1 MGGSW
6 ANIARGVAGFGLC
19 KTALALAYLTAM
31 GSVSSTVGFVSA
43 LSFMVPMLATSLVVA
58 LVLVALA
65 ARGRLSAGSLPQLP
79 AVGALMLGFALSA
92 TGALSALPLGVTAS
106 ICGVL
111 CGFASAVLN
120 AVWVEVFASEPSAAK
135 GVLQMVGGFTVQCI
149 FVLLLAAAP
158 SLVTQV
164 LSMVAAA
171 ISAGLLARIRRVAV
185 FPARMRIMPRGRSD
199 RLTLMRALLCVFV
212 LVAVVGVLHTGVLG
226 SQSEHVVGDVSM
238 GVPLVIATA
247 ATALLAAIATH
258 SPNPTLVY
266 RGCFPV
272 LLLVLSLL
280 PFLGETL
287 GSLVGLVVIACY
299 DVCGMVV
306 FVYVAACSRRL
317 ELSPY
322 GLSSLY
328 LAGSSLSLLLGL
340 AAGGLLRVLSADFG
354 LSLLTL
360 LAFAALYPL
369 AVVLMV
375 ILRPF
380 RGENRASA
388 ASPAPH
394 SEGEE
399 AVSEGSDRR
408 EGDDVPDTEASG
420 KDAADEALR
429 QRIDVMAAEYGLTPR
444 EREIAVY
451 LARGR
456 SAKFIAQDLVISENT
471 AWAHIKRIYA
481 KTGLHGKQEFM
492 SAVEKCQS

>member
-6 ANIARGVAGFGLC
+6 ANIVRGVAGFGLC

-65 ARGRLSAGSLPQLP
+65 ARDRLSAGSLPQLP
-79 AVGALMLGFALSA
+79 AVGALVLGFALSA
-92 TGALSALPLGVTAS
+92 TGALSALSVGMAAA

-111 CGFASAVLN
+111 CGFASSVLN
-120 AVWVEVFASEPSAAK
+120 AAWIEVFASEPSAAK
-135 GVLQMVGGFTVQCI
+135 GVLQMVGGFVVQCV

-164 LSMVAAA
+164 LSMGAAVV
-171 ISAGLLARIRRVAV
+171 SAALLARIRRATV
-185 FPARMRIMPRGRSD
+185 FPIRIRIMPQSRSD

-247 ATALLAAIATH
+247 VTALLAAIATH

-280 PFLGETL
+280 PFFGETL

-306 FVYVAACSRRL
+306 LIYVAACSRRL
-317 ELSPY
+317 EVSTY

-328 LAGSSLSLLLGL
+328 LAGSSLFLLLGL
-340 AAGGLLRVLSADFG
+340 AAGGLLRSLSADFG

-375 ILRPF
+375 VLRPF
-380 RGENRASA
+380 RGENRAPD
-388 ASPAPH
+388 ASPSLC
-394 SEGEE
+394 SEGE
-399 AVSEGSDRR
+399 VSASDGSDQC
-408 EGDDVPDTEASG
+408 ESGDTPDAQASE
-420 KDAADEALR
+420 KDATDAALR
-429 QRIDVMAAEYGLTPR
+429 RRIDLMATEYGLTPR
-444 EREIAVY
+444 ECEIAVY

-456 SAKFIAQDLVISENT
+456 SAKFIAEDLVISENT
-471 AWAHIKRIYA
+471 TWAHIKRIYA

-492 SAVEKCQS
+492 SAVEKRQN